1 YWLNQIFNYQN
12 PIGFVLYMVLIMLF
26 AFFYSFLMFNP
37 ESVAENLS
45 KSNAYIPGIRPG
57 EDTTNYISRL
67 LFKIT
72 VLGTVYLMILAA
84 LPIVTTIIFG
94 FKGTVAQ
101 SVTIGG
107 TSLIIVVGVAL
118 ETVNQIIT
126 QSTEQE
132 YKRLF

>member
-1 YWLNQIFNYQN
+1 
-12 PIGFVLYMVLIMLF
+12 
-26 AFFYSFLMFNP
+26 
-37 ESVAENLS
+37 
-45 KSNAYIPGIRPG
+45 
-57 EDTTNYISRL
+57 
-67 LFKIT
+67 

-84 LPIVTTIIFG
+84 LPIVTTVIFG